1 MNNTLRRLHRL
12 HFLHSIHEIAFIF
25 AENEDTLSGHDND
38 TLRASDTAPLTYSSV
53 ANVVPFI
60 NDEDTFG
67 NVQKIATFEDITVVG
82 EEEIVIGTV
91 VEDASSEG
99 LKCIKIF
106 EEIEE
111 MLVQR
116 NEDSIVEEGFQLVS
130 VEDVSEDESNEETN
144 HYYDNK

>member
-1 MNNTLRRLHRL
+1 M
-12 HFLHSIHEIAFIF
+12 
-25 AENEDTLSGHDND
+25 SGHDND
-38 TLRASDTAPLTYSSV
+38 TLRASDTPPLTYSSV

-67 NVQKIATFEDITVVG
+67 NVQKISTSEDINVVG

-116 NEDSIVEEGFQLVS
+116 NEDSIVEEGFQVVS

-144 HYYDNK
+144 HNYDNK